1 MADENVKKAQAYLNA
16 MYGHRSEWIPL
27 EENGYTGTVT
37 VSGVIR
43 AFQLENGLDPVGSV
57 GPATLKKF
65 KTLPVIEKMNPD
77 DSSIP
82 NVCLLQCALFLRV
95 CCRRNN
101 WYLLYI
107 WGKRRNTTSK
117 RC

>member
-65 KTLPVIEKMNPD
+65 KSLPVIEKMNPM
-77 DSSIP
+77 I
-82 NVCLLQCALFLRV
+82 LLFLMSAYYNV
-95 CCRRNN
+95 H
-101 WYLLYI
+101 YFLKGI
-107 WGKRRNTTSK
+107 AAGE
-117 RC
+117 

>member
-82 NVCLLQCALFLRV
+82 NVCLLQCALFFKGYAAGGITGI
-95 CCRRNN
+95 NF
-101 WYLLYI
+101 
-107 WGKRRNTTSK
+107 
-117 RC
+117 

>member
-43 AFQLENGLDPVGSV
+43 AFQLENGVDPVGSV
-57 GPATLKKF
+57 DLLHLK
-65 KTLPVIEKMNPD
+65 N
-77 DSSIP
+77 
-82 NVCLLQCALFLRV
+82 
-95 CCRRNN
+95 
-101 WYLLYI
+101 
-107 WGKRRNTTSK
+107 SK
-117 RC
+117 RYQ

>member
-1 MADENVKKAQAYLNA
+1 MKMLKNAQAYLNA

-57 GPATLKKF
+57 GPATLK
-65 KTLPVIEKMNPD
+65 
-77 DSSIP
+77 
-82 NVCLLQCALFLRV
+82 NVQ
-95 CCRRNN
+95 
-101 WYLLYI
+101 I
-107 WGKRRNTTSK
+107 STSN
-117 RC
+117 RENEPR